1 MARVTRISNHS
12 DPVRTDGQPATAED
26 FRDVAVVLR
35 RIGKH
40 GAAAHYDAKAA
51 AMEKKS

>member
-12 DPVRTDGQPATAED
+12 DPVRADGKPPAAED
-26 FRDVAVVLR
+26 FRDVAAALR

-40 GAAAHYDAKAA
+40 SAAAHYDAKAA